1 MVPAAGACPDRREL
15 RPNSAVAMAARM
27 MARMTT
33 PMSTPHGKS
42 SPSSPS
48 PSSAGAVV
56 VAGSSPGAVVS
67 AVVVSGRGLRRRRG
81 LGRLGCLR
89 AGLGGAVR
97 LCRDRR
103 LERNEDEQGH
113 DGGAGRGPEDAT
125 HHAHRTGWSAV
136 VEVTAPAAA
145 PSVELF
151 DPPSSRRSFSP
162 GDLLRLMIALVFLAV
177 GVLLAVVADETIS
190 GAEADVIEGLSR
202 LNDRLEQ
209 SIVAVAQLFATLVPL
224 GALLVIVWLR
234 RWRLLLS
241 LGVAAALAAIA
252 MIVADR
258 ALDDR
263 ISAVVLPEQAIGT
276 AWLTDPD
283 FPSTSYLA
291 AAAALVTT
299 GAQWL
304 TRRWKRAVWGWVGLL
319 IVLRILASRQP
330 VLDVG
335 MAVAIG
341 VVAGS
346 VVLFVLGSPNP
357 EPGPQELLRGLR
369 AAGFRPSAIRRAG
382 REDRPMFVV
391 EEPGEA
397 PRFVKVRT
405 PDDSDSDLLNRLYR
419 SIRFRSSEVD
429 RPYSTLK
436 RRIEHE
442 ALLLRESERA
452 GVRSPELVSVG
463 TTDGGSVF
471 VAMELVEGTKLS
483 RFEGG
488 IGDDLLDDLWTQV
501 ACLHRARIAH
511 CNLVLDNVVVG
522 EEAHTARL
530 IDFDSAELAAP
541 DRMLARDVAE
551 LLVDVSL
558 LAGEE
563 RAVAAAVAEL
573 GPDAV
578 AASLPLLQPLALSGS
593 VRRRLRHDT
602 GRLNR
607 VQEEVRRQT
616 GADEIELD
624 RLERIRPR
632 TLVMI
637 VAASLA
643 FYSLLPQLATFD
655 ETVETFGHAD
665 MAWFPA
671 VLAASALTY
680 VFATI
685 AFLGSVA
692 EPVPIAASA
701 RVKLASSFTGL
712 VGPAA
717 TGSMTLAVRFLQRA
731 GVSTADAT
739 ASVGLGTATGVT
751 THLILMFS
759 FFAWTGSA
767 GVGGFSLPDINTIM
781 LVLAIVVAIVAV
793 AMVLG
798 PIRRLVVRP
807 LLRVLRNAAGYL
819 AEVFRSP
826 VRVLALIGGSC
837 LLTLTYIAGLA
848 FAVEAFGGS
857 LTVPQI
863 GAAYLGAAAIGNVA
877 PTPGGLGA
885 LEAAMVAALTGF
897 GLDAGVAVSSVLAFR
912 LATFWLPILPGWF
925 VFVWMQRNDEL

>member
-1 MVPAAGACPDRREL
+1 
-15 RPNSAVAMAARM
+15 
-27 MARMTT
+27 
-33 PMSTPHGKS
+33 
-42 SPSSPS
+42 
-48 PSSAGAVV
+48 
-56 VAGSSPGAVVS
+56 
-67 AVVVSGRGLRRRRG
+67 
-81 LGRLGCLR
+81 
-89 AGLGGAVR
+89 
-97 LCRDRR
+97 
-103 LERNEDEQGH
+103 
-113 DGGAGRGPEDAT
+113 
-125 HHAHRTGWSAV
+125 V
-136 VEVTAPAAA
+136 VEVTAPAA
-145 PSVELF
+145 PTSVELYE
-151 DPPSSRRSFSP
+151 PPRSRRSFSP
-162 GDLLRLMIALVFLAV
+162 GDLLRLMIAVAFLVMAMFLV
-177 GVLLAVVADETIS
+177 VVADETIS
-190 GAEADVIEGLSR
+190 GAEQDVVEGLSR

-209 SIVAVAQLFATLVPL
+209 SIVAAAQLFATLVPL
-224 GALLVIVWLR
+224 AALLVILWLR
-234 RWRLLLS
+234 RWRLLFS
-241 LGVAAALAAIA
+241 LVVAAVIAAVA

-263 ISAVVLPEQAIGT
+263 ITAVLSDEEAIGR

-283 FPSTSYLA
+283 FPSTSYVASA
-291 AAAALVTT
+291 AAVVTA
-299 GAQWL
+299 GAPWL
-304 TRRWKRAVWGWVGLL
+304 SRRWKRAVWAWVGLL

-335 MAVAIG
+335 TAVAIG

-346 VVLFVLGSPNP
+346 VVVFVFGSPNP

-369 AAGFRPSAIRRAG
+369 AAGLRPSAVRRAG
-382 REDRPMFVV
+382 REDRPLFVV
-391 EEPGEA
+391 EEPGA
-397 PRFVKVRT
+397 PPRFVKVRT

-442 ALLLRESERA
+442 ALLLRESSRA
-452 GVRSPELVSVG
+452 GVRSPELCAVG

-471 VAMELVEGTKLS
+471 LAMELVEGTKLS
-483 RFEGG
+483 RLEGP
-488 IGDDLLDDLWTQV
+488 IGDDLLEDIWEQV

-511 CNLVLDNVVVG
+511 AHLVLDNFIVADG
-522 EEAHTARL
+522 AHTARL
-530 IDFDSAELAAP
+530 IDFDTAELAAP
-541 DRMLARDVAE
+541 DRRLARDVAE
-551 LLVDVSL
+551 LLVDISL
-558 LAGEE
+558 LVGEQ

-573 GPDAV
+573 GAEAV
-578 AASLPLLQPLALSGS
+578 AASLPLLQPLALASS
-593 VRRRLRHDT
+593 VRRRLRGDT
-602 GRLNR
+602 GRLAR

-616 GADEIELD
+616 GAGEIELD

-637 VAASLA
+637 IAASLA

-655 ETVETFGHAD
+655 DTIETFGDAHLG
-665 MAWFPA
+665 WIPA

-680 VFATI
+680 VFATV
-685 AFLGSVA
+685 AFLGTVA
-692 EPVPIAASA
+692 QPVPIAASA
-701 RVKLASSFTGL
+701 RVRVASSFTGL

-717 TGSMTLAVRFLQRA
+717 TGSMTLIVRFLQRA
-731 GVSTADAT
+731 GVSTTDAS
-739 ASVGLGTATGVT
+739 AAVGLGAVTGVA
-751 THLILMFS
+751 THIVLMFS

-767 GVGGFSLPDINTIM
+767 GVGGFSLPDVNTIM
-781 LVLAIVVAIVAV
+781 LVLAVVVAVVAV

-807 LLRVLRNAAGYL
+807 VLKVLRNAAGYL

-826 VRVLALIGGSC
+826 VRVLALVGGSS
-837 LLTLTYIAGLA
+837 LLTLAYIAALV
-848 FAVEAFGGS
+848 FSVEAFGGT

-885 LEAAMVAALTGF
+885 VEAAMVAALTGF
-897 GLDAGVAVSSVLAFR
+897 GLDDGVAVSSVLTFR